1 MMKYLIYFILLALI
15 FVACNDKGKHNK
27 KLAEVYGKT
36 LYESELDMNDLLLN
50 TEKDSA
56 NVKHL
61 FTEHWIKDQLLLRKA
76 KISKEDKKAI
86 EKLTSDYKNSL
97 IVDFYKERLIKENID
112 STISDAELN
121 DYYKLI
127 NSNFKLSETV
137 YNFKFI
143 KLIANKQTISRIKQ
157 IWDAGKYKDIENVI
171 HLKPEEAYLE
181 DKLWMTK
188 KEMQKFLPSSILQ
201 ENSSYSTQKNIN
213 GTDYFLKVT
222 SAKHKNEI
230 VPLAIV
236 KDQITEL
243 ILKKRKS
250 DVLDSIITEMY
261 KQETKNSNIKIYE
274 YPSK

>member
-1 MMKYLIYFILLALI
+1 MMRFLIYFLLIAI
-15 FVACNDKGKHNK
+15 SVACNNK
-27 KLAEVYGKT
+27 SKPNRKLAEVYGHT

-50 TEKDSA
+50 NEKDSA

-86 EKLTSDYKNSL
+86 EKLTGDYENSL
-97 IVDFYKERLIKENID
+97 IVDFYKERIIKENID

-143 KLIANKQTISRIKQ
+143 KLIANKQTISKIKQ
-157 IWDAGKYKDIENVI
+157 NWDTGKYKEIENVI
-171 HLKPEEAYLE
+171 HLKPDEAYLQN
-181 DKLWMTK
+181 DLWMTK
-188 KEMQKFLPSSILQ
+188 NEMLKFLPSSLLQ
-201 ENSSYSTQKNIN
+201 ENNSYSTKKNID

>member
-1 MMKYLIYFILLALI
+1 MRYLLFFIVLASI
-15 FVACNDKGKHNK
+15 CVACNNKGKHNK

-36 LYESELDMNDLLLN
+36 LYESELDMNDLLLS

-61 FTEHWIKDQLLLRKA
+61 FTEHWIKDQLLLRNA

-86 EKLTSDYKNSL
+86 EKLTNDYKNSL

-112 STISDAELN
+112 STISDTELN

-157 IWDAGKYKDIENVI
+157 TWDAGRYKEIENII

-181 DKLWMTK
+181 DNLWMTK
-188 KEMQKFLPSSILQ
+188 KEMQKFIPSSLLQ
-201 ENSSYSTQKNIN
+201 DNNSYSTLKNID
-213 GTDYFLKVT
+213 GTDYFLKVS
-222 SAKHKNEI
+222 SAKHKSEI

>member
-1 MMKYLIYFILLALI
+1 MRYLFYFFMSALI
-15 FVACNDKGKHNK
+15 FVACNNKGKHNK

-112 STISDAELN
+112 STISDVELN

-157 IWDAGKYKDIENVI
+157 NWDAGKYKEIENVI

-188 KEMQKFLPSSILQ
+188 NEMKKFIPSSLLQ
-201 ENSSYSTQKNIN
+201 DNSSYSTQKNID

>member
-1 MMKYLIYFILLALI
+1 MSALI
-15 FVACNDKGKHNK
+15 FVACNNKGKHNK

-143 KLIANKQTISRIKQ
+143 KLIANKQTITRIKQ
-157 IWDAGKYKDIENVI
+157 NWDAGNYKEIENVI

-181 DKLWMTK
+181 GNLWMTK
-188 KEMQKFLPSSILQ
+188 NEMQKFIPSSLLQ
-201 ENSSYSTQKNIN
+201 DNSSYSTQKNID

-222 SAKHKNEI
+222 SAKHKSEI